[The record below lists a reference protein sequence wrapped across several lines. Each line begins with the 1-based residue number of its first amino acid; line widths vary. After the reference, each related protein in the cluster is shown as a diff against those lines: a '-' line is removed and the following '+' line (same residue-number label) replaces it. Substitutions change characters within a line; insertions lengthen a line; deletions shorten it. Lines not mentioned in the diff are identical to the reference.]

1 MFKGNDGKWKVY
13 VIKDNK
19 AKLQN
24 ITIGLINDN
33 EAEVVKGLSE
43 GDKVIL
49 APSNTMEDGTRV
61 NS

>member
-1 MFKGNDGKWKVY
+1 LFKGNDGKWKVY